1 MCDLK
6 SFHQIDD
13 DDFKD
18 EKYMLLL
25 LLMMMMLFCG
35 YYRELSCWW
44 RCVVLF
50 SLFSTCLNG
59 NGFHSKSCSTCIP
72 CFLKTTTTKM
82 KTTER
87 WFSSLILCLRC
98 VCCSLR
104 MCLWCVN
111 ECCWTERERE
121 RGSWKS
127 VYYYA
132 KCHHRLVFNS
142 FGGRKE
148 DTSDMKNDSS
158 SSTAFF
164 ISYDDIKYLSQ
175 LILIALIA

>member
-1 MCDLK
+1 MIL
-6 SFHQIDD
+6 FF
-13 DDFKD
+13 DF
-18 EKYMLLL
+18 MSPV
-25 LLMMMMLFCG
+25 
-35 YYRELSCWW
+35 R
-44 RCVVLF
+44 VLF
-50 SLFSTCLNG
+50 SPNVFMMRERVLLNRE
-59 NGFHSKSCSTCIP
+59 S
-72 CFLKTTTTKM
+72 
-82 KTTER
+82 
-87 WFSSLILCLRC
+87 
-98 VCCSLR
+98 
-104 MCLWCVN
+104 
-111 ECCWTERERE
+111 ERE
-121 RGSWKS
+121 KS